1 MKEIIGKLNKVAKEK
16 RDESI
21 FKDIM
26 AENKEVDPT
35 PDLVE
40 GIFYLEQ
47 RSCFDRC
54 SSKSADELKKTKI
67 VVYDRRSL
75 FFFDHETRFRKFM
88 VRLTHHN
95 LFELVIVLAIFINS
109 MVLACTDLSDRENE
123 TAWN

>member
-1 MKEIIGKLNKVAKEK
+1 MAKEK

-75 FFFDHETRFRKFM
+75 FLFDH
-88 VRLTHHN
+88 
-95 LFELVIVLAIFINS
+95 
-109 MVLACTDLSDRENE
+109 
-123 TAWN
+123 